1 MMDTSLW
8 FLFISL
14 GISLIYS
21 LYKLFPF
28 SQNARLPPGP
38 AKLPIVGNLFDL
50 DQNRLHVS
58 LANLA
63 KSYGPIMSLK
73 LGLTTTIVISSPEA
87 AQDVLQT
94 KDVFFSA
101 RSIPDAFY
109 AYNFNNRS
117 VLWLPSTS
125 PLWKQLRATCSMYL
139 FSPRCLEFT
148 RQMREKKAQDIM
160 QHFRRLANHPVDI
173 GPVVF
178 AGMLNIISNLVFSE
192 DVVDLNSESK
202 QEFKDLITSSVHE
215 SIKPNIS
222 DLFPFLRLLDLQGRR
237 RGLTGYLER
246 IYNFFDDVIDHRVK
260 CVNVGG
266 KRNND
271 FLDSLLKLNAE
282 SKLDRQTMKVLLTEI
297 FVAGTDTSSITVV
310 WAMAELLHDPVA
322 LAKVQ
327 HEVRHNFQSEVPN
340 ELDITKLP
348 YLQAVLKETMRMHPA
363 GPLGV
368 PHKAMEA
375 VVDLGGRFMVPKGA
389 RVFINIWAIGRDP
402 KVWDEPNVFR
412 PERFLEKEIE
422 FRGKDFEFIPFGFG
436 RRICPGMPLATRVVP
451 YILALLLHE
460 FDWKLPDG
468 MGPKDVDLTEKF
480 LAALELAVP
489 LHVIPVP
496 RVN

>member
-1 MMDTSLW
+1 MNMLEISFGSVDLISFTNMFGCQMSTSKPHRQIISAIKPHSPQMMDTSLW

-139 FSPRCLEFT
+139 FSPRFLEFT

-246 IYNFFDDVIDHRVK
+246 FYNFFDDVIDHRVK

-282 SKLDRQTMKVLLTEI
+282 SKLDRQTMKVLLTTLITESTPESD
-297 FVAGTDTSSITVV
+297 VSAGSIRRKSGLRPNRAGIAEFWNHFFLNVKITHSST
-310 WAMAELLHDPVA
+310 LFC
-322 LAKVQ
+322 
-327 HEVRHNFQSEVPN
+327 R
-340 ELDITKLP
+340 
-348 YLQAVLKETMRMHPA
+348 LQ
-363 GPLGV
+363 
-368 PHKAMEA
+368 
-375 VVDLGGRFMVPKGA
+375 
-389 RVFINIWAIGRDP
+389 
-402 KVWDEPNVFR
+402 
-412 PERFLEKEIE
+412 
-422 FRGKDFEFIPFGFG
+422 
-436 RRICPGMPLATRVVP
+436 
-451 YILALLLHE
+451 
-460 FDWKLPDG
+460 
-468 MGPKDVDLTEKF
+468 
-480 LAALELAVP
+480 
-489 LHVIPVP
+489 
-496 RVN
+496 

>member
-1 MMDTSLW
+1 MEISLW

-14 GISLIYS
+14 GISLLYS
-21 LYKLFPF
+21 LYKLLPF
-28 SQNARLPPGP
+28 SRNVWLPPGP
-38 AKLPIVGNLFDL
+38 APWPIVGNLFDL
-50 DQNRLHVS
+50 DHDQPHVS
-58 LANLA
+58 LARLA
-63 KSYGPIMSLK
+63 ESHGPIMSLK
-73 LGLTTTIVISSPEA
+73 LGLATTIIISSPEA
-87 AQDVLQT
+87 AREVLQT

-101 RSIPDAFY
+101 RSIPNSFTAH
-109 AYNFNNRS
+109 NHNNSS
-117 VLWLPSTS
+117 VIWLPSTS
-125 PLWKQLRATCSMYL
+125 PLWKQLRGICSTYL

-160 QHFRRLANHPVDI
+160 QHFRRHANHPIDI
-173 GPVVF
+173 GHVVF
-178 AGMLNIISNLVFSE
+178 GGMLNIISNLLFSE

-215 SIKPNIS
+215 AIKPNIS
-222 DLFPFLRLLDLQGRR
+222 DFFPFLRQLDLQGRR
-237 RGLTGYLER
+237 RGMTGYLER
-246 IYNFFDDVIDHRVK
+246 FYNFFDDVIDRRVK
-260 CVNVGG
+260 CVNGG
-266 KRNND
+266 GRNND

-282 SKLDRQTMKVLLTEI
+282 STLDRQTMKVLLSEI
-297 FVAGTDTSSITVV
+297 FAAGTDTSSITVEWV
-310 WAMAELLHDPVA
+310 MAELLHDPVA
-322 LAKVQ
+322 LAKAQ
-327 HEVRHNFQSEVPN
+327 HEVRHNFQSEIPT
-340 ELDITKLP
+340 ELDMTKLP
-348 YLQAVLKETMRMHPA
+348 YLQAVVKEAMRMHPA
-363 GPLGV
+363 GPLAV

-375 VVDLGGRFMVPKGA
+375 VFDLGGRFMVPKGA

-436 RRICPGMPLATRVVP
+436 RRICPGMPLATRAVP

-489 LHVIPVP
+489 LRVIPVP
-496 RVN
+496 RVK